1 MVYGV
6 MSEYCQPNESGLFD
20 KAVRLEELHAMGDPL
35 ARLDEVID
43 WALFEAVFERLPK
56 AEPKGLGGRPAFAP
70 AMMFKALIIQ
80 NLYQLSD
87 AQLEFQITDR
97 LSFKRFLGRTDAD
110 KSPDEKTFWAFR
122 ETLTRHE
129 LIEPLFA
136 IFHTALEAQGMF
148 ARKGQRVAATFVEVA
163 RQRNHSALSRFGRLK
178 ALSLSKGSWPKGSRE
193 DNATIK
199 VGGVP
204 EGWKDQPQKARQKD
218 VAARWTKKNGGRYY
232 GYKNHVKVESR
243 SHSALSSWPKGKL
256 IEDFTVTAASVH
268 DRNALEE
275 LIAEG
280 DPTTYVDSAY
290 TGARCEQ
297 IFAERRVPAKPI
309 ERACRNKPL
318 NGSQQRNNRARS
330 KIRVRVEH
338 VFATMRMC
346 MRSAWNRCIG
356 LSRNRAMISMTN
368 LVDNM
373 VRFEQIER
381 LGLKNWR
388 AA

>member
-1 MVYGV
+1 M
-6 MSEYCQPNESGLFD
+6 
-20 KAVRLEELHAMGDPL
+20 RLEELQEMGDPL

-43 WALFEAVFERLPK
+43 WTLFEAVFERIPK

-70 AMMFKALIIQ
+70 AMMFKALVIQ

-87 AQLEFQITDR
+87 QQLEFQITDR
-97 LSFKRFLGRTDAD
+97 LSFKRFLGLTDAD

-122 ETLTRHE
+122 ETLTRNE
-129 LIEPLFA
+129 LIKPLFT
-136 IFHTALEAQGMF
+136 IFHAALEAKGMF
-148 ARKGQRVAATFVEVA
+148 ARRGEMVDATFVEVA
-163 RQRNHSALSRFGRLK
+163 RQRNAS
-178 ALSLSKGSWPKGSRE
+178 E
-193 DNATIK
+193 DHATIK
-199 VGGVP
+199 AGGVP

-218 VAARWTKKNGGRYY
+218 VDARWTKKNGERYY
-232 GYKNHVKVESR
+232 GYKNHVKVDTR
-243 SHSALSSWPKGKL
+243 SKL

-275 LIAEG
+275 LIPEG
-280 DPTTYVDSAY
+280 DLTTYVDSAY

-297 IFAERRVPAKPI
+297 IFAERKVPAKPI
-309 ERACRNKPL
+309 ERAYRNKPL

-368 LVDNM
+368 LVYNL

-381 LGLKNWR
+381 LGLRNWR

>member
-1 MVYGV
+1 
-6 MSEYCQPNESGLFD
+6 MSKYIQPKESGLFD
-20 KAVRLEELHAMGDPL
+20 KAMRLEELHAMGDPL

-43 WALFEAVFERLPK
+43 WTLFAAVFERLPK

-70 AMMFKALIIQ
+70 PMMFKALVIQ

-87 AQLEFQITDR
+87 QQLEFQITDR
-97 LSFKRFLGRTDAD
+97 LSFKRFLGLSDAD
-110 KSPDEKTFWAFR
+110 QSPDEKTFGAFR

-129 LIEPLFA
+129 LIDPLFA
-136 IFHTALEAQGMF
+136 IFHAALEAQGRF
-148 ARKGQRVAATFVEVA
+148 ARKGQMVDATFVEVA
-163 RQRNHSALSRFGRLK
+163 RQRN
-178 ALSLSKGSWPKGSRE
+178 SRE
-193 DNATIK
+193 DNAKIK
-199 VGGVP
+199 AGAVP

-218 VAARWTKKNGGRYY
+218 VDARWTKKNGERYY
-232 GYKNHVKVESR
+232 GCKNHVKVDSQ
-243 SHSALSSWPKGKL
+243 SKL

-268 DRNALEE
+268 DSNALEE

-297 IFAERRVPAKPI
+297 IFAERKVAAKPI
-309 ERACRNKPL
+309 ERAYRNKPL
-318 NGSQQRNNRARS
+318 NGRQQRNNRARS

-346 MRSAWNRCIG
+346 MRRAWNRCIG
-356 LSRNRAMISMTN
+356 LSRNRAMISLTN
-368 LVDNM
+368 LVYNL

>member
-1 MVYGV
+1 
-6 MSEYCQPNESGLFD
+6 MSKYLEPRESGLFD
-20 KAVRLEELHAMGDPL
+20 KAIRLEELHAMGDPL
-35 ARLDEVID
+35 ARLDEVMD
-43 WALFEAVFERLPK
+43 WTLFEAVFARLPK

-70 AMMFKALIIQ
+70 AMMFKALVIQ

-87 AQLEFQITDR
+87 QQLEFQITDR
-97 LSFKRFLGRTDAD
+97 LSFKHFLGLTDAD

-122 ETLTRHE
+122 ETLTSHE

-136 IFHTALEAQGMF
+136 SFHAALEAQGMF
-148 ARKGQRVAATFVEVA
+148 ARKGQMVDATFVEVA
-163 RQRNHSALSRFGRLK
+163 RQRN
-178 ALSLSKGSWPKGSRE
+178 SRE
-193 DNATIK
+193 DNAKIK
-199 VGGVP
+199 AGERP

-218 VAARWTKKNGGRYY
+218 VDARWTKKNGERYY
-232 GYKNHVKVESR
+232 GYKNHVKVDSR
-243 SHSALSSWPKGKL
+243 SKL

-268 DRNALEE
+268 DSNALEE

-280 DPTTYVDSAY
+280 DPTTYLDSAY

-297 IFAERRVPAKPI
+297 IFTERKVEAKPI
-309 ERACRNKPL
+309 ERAYRNKPL

-356 LSRNRAMISMTN
+356 LSRNRAMIAMTN
-368 LVDNM
+368 LTYNM

-381 LGLKNWR
+381 LGLRNWR